1 MAVATD
7 GVLDPLH
14 LRVQLLMVAPLR
26 KVPAPVVSIG
36 CFVARDVFTEA
47 IFEKFELKYVRSTRV
62 DELYVRAPV
71 TLGTRERTTFWLS
84 MSFSCDLD
92 SVPVKSSCNVALA
105 SDATAWMPVPTVTV
119 EGFQS
124 ESMVSM
130 LDPEAVRGA
139 TTTI

>member
-1 MAVATD
+1 M
-7 GVLDPLH
+7 
-14 LRVQLLMVAPLR
+14 R
-26 KVPAPVVSIG
+26 KVLAPVVSIG
-36 CFVARDVFTEA
+36 CFVARAVFTETVV
-47 IFEKFELKYVRSTRV
+47 EKFELKYVSSTRV

-71 TLGTRERTTFWLS
+71 ILGTMDRTTFWLS

-92 SVPVKSSCNVALA
+92 SASVKFSCHVPLA
-105 SDATAWMPVPTVTV
+105 WDAAAWMPVPTVMV

-139 TTTI
+139 ITLI

>member
-1 MAVATD
+1 
-7 GVLDPLH
+7 
-14 LRVQLLMVAPLR
+14 MVAPLR
-26 KVPAPVVSIG
+26 KVPAPVVSVG
-36 CFVARDVFTEA
+36 CFAARDVFTEA
-47 IFEKFELKYVRSTRV
+47 VVEKFELKYVRSTRV

-71 TLGTRERTTFWLS
+71 MLGTMDRTTFWLS

-92 SVPVKSSCNVALA
+92 SVPVKFSCNVPLA

-130 LDPEAVRGA
+130 LEPEAVRGA
-139 TTTI
+139 TTLI

>member
-1 MAVATD
+1 
-7 GVLDPLH
+7 
-14 LRVQLLMVAPLR
+14 MVAPFR
-26 KVPAPVVSIG
+26 KAPAPVVSVG
-36 CFVARDVFTEA
+36 CFAARDVFTEA
-47 IFEKFELKYVRSTRV
+47 VVEKFELKYVRSTRV

-71 TLGTRERTTFWLS
+71 ILGTMDRTTFWLS

-92 SVPVKSSCNVALA
+92 SVPVKFSCNVPLA

-139 TTTI
+139 TTLI

>member
-1 MAVATD
+1 M
-7 GVLDPLH
+7 
-14 LRVQLLMVAPLR
+14 R

-36 CFVARDVFTEA
+36 CLVARDVFTEA
-47 IFEKFELKYVRSTRV
+47 VVEKFELKYVRSTSV

-71 TLGTRERTTFWLS
+71 ILGTMDRTTFWLS

-92 SVPVKSSCNVALA
+92 SVPVRFSCNVPLA

-119 EGFQS
+119 EGFQI

-130 LDPEAVRGA
+130 LDPDTVRGA
-139 TTTI
+139 AAFI

>member
-1 MAVATD
+1 M
-7 GVLDPLH
+7 
-14 LRVQLLMVAPLR
+14 R

-36 CFVARDVFTEA
+36 CFAARAVFTETVV
-47 IFEKFELKYVRSTRV
+47 EKFELKYVRSTRV

-71 TLGTRERTTFWLS
+71 ILGTMDRTTFWLS

-92 SVPVKSSCNVALA
+92 SVPVKFSCNVPFA

-139 TTTI
+139 TTLI